1 MLPARDWGQVVQV
14 TKAEQT
20 EASDGHGGRQAASFR
35 PQTDLRHQSPDPVLI
50 QLDFGELEDQAQAGQ
65 ARGPHTAT
73 KMRIFH
79 MCTGLDDPCIK
90 DIPENQHTVKKTTGA
105 HMF

>member
-1 MLPARDWGQVVQV
+1 MVQV
-14 TKAEQT
+14 TKAERT
-20 EASDGHGGRQAASFR
+20 EASDGHGGGQAASSR
-35 PQTDLRHQSPDPVLI
+35 PRRDLRHQSPHPVLI

-65 ARGPHTAT
+65 ARGPHIAT
-73 KMRIFH
+73 KTRIFH
-79 MCTGLDDPCIK
+79 MCTGLDDPWIK